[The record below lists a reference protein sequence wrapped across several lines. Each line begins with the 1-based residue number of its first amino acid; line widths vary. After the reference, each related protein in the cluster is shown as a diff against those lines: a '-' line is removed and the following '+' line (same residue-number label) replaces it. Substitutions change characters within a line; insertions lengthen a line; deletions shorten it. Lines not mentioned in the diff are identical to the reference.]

1 MSGRYAVPGAA
12 VCIVLLVLVTGCTG
26 GPGTGDMTP
35 QVTPVIPGTSVSSG
49 TPGTS
54 TDPIAT
60 TPALAAFV
68 AGAADFARENGRE
81 KALAAFNDGK
91 GRFVSGN
98 VHVFAVSYN
107 GTLLADPEEPEMV
120 GKNIMDMTDSFGT
133 PFVRNLAETARYG
146 RGYVSYTYPDPLR
159 NNTYVPRIAVVED
172 VDGTYYIAAGLSAS
186 DGEVYPS
193 VVLNPAGET
202 PSVGDLVAYVKDA
215 VAYAKENGKEKAFQ
229 AFNNRTG
236 RFVRGE
242 LVTLAFDS
250 NGTNLAGPPYS
261 PELSEYHINL
271 VNYHDP
277 DGIDTIRGMRD
288 IAKEGGGFLYT
299 VAKVKVDGKDVY
311 LPKIDYA
318 EPVDRDWWLFSGI
331 IVPEYSGMTTANL
344 SKVQV
349 RNHTKEELYDLVNR
363 TVAYARVNGKEK
375 TLATINDPKGP
386 FVSGDLFVWAE
397 STDGTVLADPFFTS
411 GIGQN
416 FIGFTDSNGVKT
428 TQVGISSMK
437 DGTGFSHAMFP
448 NTASNGTAEV
458 PKLVYMMPVDDSWWI
473 GGGIYGVQ
481 VE

>member
-1 MSGRYAVPGAA
+1 MSGRYAVPGVA
-12 VCIVLLVLVTGCTG
+12 VCIVLLVLASGCTG
-26 GPGTGDMTP
+26 GPGTGNVTL
-35 QVTPVIPGTSVSSG
+35 VTPGTAVSTG
-49 TPGTS
+49 TPGAGTGPV
-54 TDPIAT
+54 TT
-60 TPALAAFV
+60 TPALVAFV
-68 AGAADFARENGRE
+68 AGAAEFARENGQE
-81 KALAAFNDGK
+81 KALAAFSDGK

-107 GTLLADPEEPEMV
+107 GTLLADPAEPGTV
-120 GKNIMDMTDSFGT
+120 GKNIMEMTDSFGT
-133 PFVRNLAETARYG
+133 PFVRNFAETARYG
-146 RGYVSYTYPDPLR
+146 RGYISYTYPDPLR
-159 NNTYVPRIAVVED
+159 NNTYVPRIAAVED
-172 VDGTYYIAAGLSAS
+172 VDGNYYVAAGMSAS
-186 DGEVYPS
+186 EGEVYPS
-193 VVLNPAGET
+193 VVLNTAGGN
-202 PSVGDLVAYVKDA
+202 PSVSDLVAYVKDA

-229 AFNNRTG
+229 AFSNRTG

-242 LVTLAFDS
+242 LVTLAFDY

-261 PELSEYHINL
+261 PELSKYHINL

-288 IAKEGGGFLYT
+288 IAREGGGFLYT
-299 VAKVKVDGKDVY
+299 VAKVKVDGTEVY

-331 IVPEYSGMTTANL
+331 IVPEYSGMTAANL

-349 RNHTKEELYDLVNR
+349 RNHTKEDLHGLVNR
-363 TVAYARVNGKEK
+363 TVAYAKVNGKEK
-375 TLATINDPKGP
+375 TLAAINDPKGP

-411 GIGQN
+411 GIRQN
-416 FIGFTDSNGVKT
+416 FMGFTDSNGVKT

-448 NTASNGTAEV
+448 DTASSGTAEV

>member
-1 MSGRYAVPGAA
+1 MSGRYAVLGAA
-12 VCIVLLVLVTGCTG
+12 VCVLLLVLSSGCTG
-26 GPGTGDMTP
+26 GPGSGNGTP
-35 QVTPVIPGTSVSSG
+35 AAPGTVVSTG
-49 TPGTS
+49 TPAAAAG
-54 TDPIAT
+54 PVT
-60 TPALAAFV
+60 TTQALAAFV
-68 AGAADFARENGRE
+68 AGAADFARENGRD
-81 KALAAFNDGK
+81 KALAAFSDRK

-107 GTLLADPEEPEMV
+107 GTLLADPMEPEMV
-120 GKNIMDMTDSFGT
+120 GKNIMEMRDSFGT
-133 PFVRNLAETARYG
+133 PFVQNFAETARYG
-146 RGYVSYTYPDPLR
+146 RGYVSYTYPDPSR
-159 NNTYVPRIAVVED
+159 NNTYGPRIAMVGD
-172 VDGTYYIAAGLSAS
+172 VDGTYYVAAGLSAS

-193 VVLNPAGET
+193 VVLNTSRGSPAV
-202 PSVGDLVAYVKDA
+202 SDLVAYVKDA

-229 AFNNRTG
+229 AFNNKTG
-236 RFVRGE
+236 RFVQGE
-242 LVTLAFDS
+242 LVTLAFDY

-261 PELSEYHINL
+261 PELSQYHINL

-288 IAKEGGGFLYT
+288 IAREGGGFLYT
-299 VAKVKVDGKDVY
+299 VAKVKVDGKEVY

-331 IVPEYSGMTTANL
+331 IVPEYSGMTPADL
-344 SKVQV
+344 SGVQV

-363 TVAYARVNGKEK
+363 TVAFARENGKEK
-375 TLATINDPKGP
+375 TLAAINDPKGP
-386 FVSGDLFVWAE
+386 FVLGDLFAWAE
-397 STDGTVLADPFFTS
+397 SADGTVLADPFFKS

-448 NTASNGTAEV
+448 DTASNGTAEV
-458 PKLVYMMPVDDSWWI
+458 PKLIFMMPVDDSWWI

-481 VE
+481 VG